1 MSNLGLETVSEAP
14 AAKKKTIWNTVTT
27 FGLAAIILVFCYIVV
42 SNMYLLYMGKP
53 LINMQH

>member
-1 MSNLGLETVSEAP
+1 MSLGIDTMPEPQV
-14 AAKKKTIWNTVTT
+14 AKKKTIWNTVTT
-27 FGLAAIILVFCYIVV
+27 FVLSAMILVFFYIVF